1 MDTQKTPE
9 EYYKS
14 LPKKYM
20 GAGALLFNE
29 ESKFLIVKPTYKPG
43 WEIPGGIVE
52 AEEAPADAAVREIQ
66 EEIGLELK
74 NPTLLSLQYV
84 PNIDSKG
91 DRLLF
96 IFDGGTLSQE
106 QIDLIH
112 LPVTE
117 LSEYKFISE
126 TEVPSFFEDKKNFQ
140 DRILAAV
147 QAKKQNTFFYLEA
160 KE

>member
-117 LSEYKFISE
+117 LSEYKFISKPKCRASLK
-126 TEVPSFFEDKKNFQ
+126 T
-140 DRILAAV
+140 RR
-147 QAKKQNTFFYLEA
+147 TFKIEF
-160 KE
+160 